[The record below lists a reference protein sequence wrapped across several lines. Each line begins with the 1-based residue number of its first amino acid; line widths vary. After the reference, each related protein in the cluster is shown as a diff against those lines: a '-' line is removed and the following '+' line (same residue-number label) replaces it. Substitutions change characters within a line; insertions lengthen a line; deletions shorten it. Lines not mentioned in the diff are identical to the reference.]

1 MLNPTEHQLRA
12 GDLRFLRLLSSCLLR
27 FPPAF
32 FAFTNAARKLGPLQR
47 IEMERFAG
55 TLLEGPLQ

>member
-12 GDLRFLRLLSSCLLR
+12 GDLRFLRLLVLSFAL
-27 FPPAF
+27 PPAF